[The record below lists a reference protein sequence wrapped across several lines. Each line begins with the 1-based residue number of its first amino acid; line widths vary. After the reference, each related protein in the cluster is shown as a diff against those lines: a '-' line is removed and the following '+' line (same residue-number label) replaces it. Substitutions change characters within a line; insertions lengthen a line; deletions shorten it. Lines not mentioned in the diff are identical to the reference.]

1 MGIKL
6 LLDFTILC
14 YDSDANNSICGL
26 TQVKDLEIELDS
38 LKQSGKENLQ
48 QAVLT
53 EKEKFTQML
62 WDMEELRRKCVE
74 MELKLTSEQVY
85 CYFLL
90 LQNVIFFICFKR

>member
-1 MGIKL
+1 ML
-6 LLDFTILC
+6 LLDFSILC
-14 YDSDANNSICGL
+14 HDNNANNNICGL

-74 MELKLTSEQVY
+74 MELKLTSEQVH
-85 CYFLL
+85 CHSRL
-90 LQNVIFFICFKR
+90 LQNVIFLLYFRQ